1 MVRIGD
7 VKEFALNKQ
16 SIQELCGPASY
27 MRGEA
32 YFRAGQVLSVRTE
45 AEGAGYR
52 AIVKG
57 SNRNRYEVEIVIDGD
72 GEVGASCECAAY
84 SPLSFCKHIAAV
96 LLKLADA
103 TAEESPA
110 ETDEI
115 SEKDTRL
122 TKQVIFLF
130 DRVLSGQSGTEP
142 NAIDEDGFDMQQLE
156 VEYSCKLVKSFS
168 NKPMFAVSMKVGLSR
183 LYIVQRIKDFLKHVD
198 AGTSMSFAKHFSYDP
213 SEHKFKEFDA
223 RFVQLLVEAMNVEE
237 IYKDLFHS
245 FSSYSH
251 REERILVIPPAIWE
265 KMLPLLEHVN
275 ISFEDKTVGTH
286 PMELMD
292 GTLPISVQLNK
303 AGGEGYQLEIEGLK
317 NSTFMDN
324 YGVAIVN
331 GLLFKSDPEQL
342 KRISDL
348 KKMFHYEKNTRLL
361 IAQDQIEAFIDRVVR
376 GLKQFVNVDI
386 SPQIADRIINPPLSA
401 RLHLDFEES
410 RLLARLEYVYDDIV
424 ISPLPQKAMKNAR
437 DDVIL
442 MRDIDRENRIMA
454 LIERASFKFN
464 GRDVYLDHE
473 DDIYDFLYDILPQLG
488 DDVDIYATDSV
499 RTVMRTVEYQPKARI
514 DVDIGTNWLE
524 VSFDMEGMDEQEI
537 QNLLRNIVEKKKYY
551 RLPGGQFLSLEQES
565 FREINRLFEELDLRK
580 PDMSGNR
587 IRMPAVRG
595 FQLMDQFGKNS
606 PGIQLGK
613 TLRKLWDNLR
623 NPDNLDFEVPSELD
637 SVLRDYQKYG
647 YQWLKTLS
655 HYRLGGILADDMGL
669 GKTIQSIAYI
679 VSDIA
684 QVEENGKADENGE
697 AGGKAE
703 ADSVSSPVLIVS
715 PASLIYNW
723 ERECKKFAPQLRTVV
738 AAGDRQERSEMMSE
752 LKDVDV
758 WITSYPLLRRDI
770 EWYEKMSFRTVFLDE
785 AQAIKNHASLTSHA
799 VRRLQA
805 GQRFALTG
813 TPIENSL
820 DELWSIFDA
829 VFPGLFS
836 GKKSFTDLPRDKV
849 ARIVKPFI
857 LRRLKGEVL
866 KELPDKIE
874 SVQPSELSTEQ
885 KQLYLAYLEK
895 LQSDIVKDLQTEGGF
910 QRNRMKILAG
920 LTRLRQLCCHP
931 ALFLEGYEG
940 SSGKLDQLLEIIEE
954 CQGSSK
960 RMLIFSQFT
969 SMLDII
975 RQQLDERDTPYFY
988 LDGSTPSARRLEMCD
1003 EFNGGERDIF
1013 LISLKAGGTGLNLT
1027 GADTVVLFDLWW
1039 NPAVEQQAADRAHRI
1054 GQKKVVQVIKLVAQG
1069 TIEEKMLELQQRKKD
1084 LIDEVIQPGETA
1096 LSTLSEEDIREL
1108 LEI

>member
-1 MVRIGD
+1 MVRTGD

-16 SIQELCGPASY
+16 SIQELCDPATY
-27 MRGEA
+27 LRGEA
-32 YFRAGQVLSVRTE
+32 YFRAGQVLSVRKE
-45 AEGAGYR
+45 AEDAGFK

-57 SNRNRYEVEIVIDGD
+57 SNRNRYEVEIVLDGD
-72 GEVGASCECAAY
+72 GEIGASCECSAY
-84 SPLSFCKHIAAV
+84 TPLSYCKHIAAV
-96 LLKLADA
+96 LLKLA
-103 TAEESPA
+103 EA
-110 ETDEI
+110 ETEEPAPEHEVI
-115 SEKDTRL
+115 SEKDTHL

-130 DRVLSGQSGTEP
+130 DRALSKQSDAELD
-142 NAIDEDGFDMQQLE
+142 AISDERSDLLPLE
-156 VEYSCKLVKSFS
+156 VEYACKIVKSFS
-168 NKPMFAVSMKVGLSR
+168 SKPMFAVSMKIGLSR

-198 AGTSMSFAKHFSYDP
+198 EGTPMSFAKHFSYDP
-213 SEHKFKEFDA
+213 SEHQFKESDA
-223 RFVQLLVEAMNVEE
+223 RFIELLVEAMNVEE

-265 KMLPLLEHVN
+265 RMLPLLELVN
-275 ISFEDKTVGTH
+275 ISFEDKTTGLNR
-286 PMELMD
+286 MELID
-292 GTLPISVQLNK
+292 GALPISVQLNS
-303 AGGEGYQLEIEGLK
+303 AGEGYQLEIEGLK

-324 YGVAIVN
+324 YGIAIVN
-331 GLLFKSDPEQL
+331 GLLFKSDPAQL

-348 KKMFHYEKNTRLL
+348 KRMFHYEKNTRLL
-361 IAQDQIEAFIDRVVR
+361 IASDQIESFIDRVVR
-376 GLKQFVNVDI
+376 GLNQFVNVEI
-386 SPQIADRIINPPLSA
+386 SPQIADRIINPELKA
-401 RLHLDFEES
+401 RLYLNFEED
-410 RLLARLEYVYDDIV
+410 RLLARLEYAYDDII
-424 ISPLPQKAMKNAR
+424 ISPLPQNAMKNAR
-437 DDVIL
+437 DDVLL
-442 MRDIDRENRIMA
+442 MRDLDRENRIMS

-464 GRDVYLDHE
+464 GKDVYLDQE
-473 DDIYDFLYDILPQLG
+473 EDIYDFLFEILPQLG
-488 DDVDIYATDSV
+488 DDVEIYATDSV
-499 RTVMRTVEYQPKARI
+499 KTVMRTVEYQPRARLDI
-514 DVDIGTNWLE
+514 DVGTNWLE

-537 QNLLRNIVEKKKYY
+537 QSLLRNIVEKKKYF
-551 RLPGGQFLSLEQES
+551 RLPGGEFLSLEHES

-580 PDMSGNR
+580 PDMDGNR

-595 FQLMDQFGKNS
+595 FQLMDQFGKAS

-613 TLRKLWDNLR
+613 SLRRLWDNLR
-623 NPDNLDFEVPSELD
+623 NPDNLDFELPSSMD

-647 YQWLKTLS
+647 YQWLRTLS

-669 GKTIQSIAYI
+669 GKTVQSIAYI
-679 VSDIA
+679 VSDT
-684 QVEENGKADENGE
+684 VNS
-697 AGGKAE
+697 AE
-703 ADSVSSPVLIVS
+703 IEGSASPVLIVS

-723 ERECKKFAPQLRTVV
+723 ERECKKFAPELRTIV
-738 AAGDRQERSEMMSE
+738 AAGDRQERSELMSE
-752 LKDVDV
+752 MKDVDV

-770 EWYEKMSFRTVFLDE
+770 EWYEKQQFRTVFLDE

-799 VRRLQA
+799 VRRLKA

-829 VFPGLFS
+829 IFPGLFS
-836 GKKSFTDLPRDKV
+836 GKKSFTEMPRDKV

-885 KQLYLAYLEK
+885 KKLYLAYLEK
-895 LQSDIVKDLQTEGGF
+895 LQSDIERDLAVDGGF

-940 SSGKLDQLLEIIEE
+940 TSGKLEQLLEIIDE

-975 RQQLDERDTPYFY
+975 RQELDGRDTPYFY
-988 LDGSTPSARRLEMCD
+988 LDGSTPSIQRLAMCD
-1003 EFNGGERDIF
+1003 AFNGGERDIF

-1027 GADTVVLFDLWW
+1027 GADTVVLYDLWW

-1084 LIDEVIQPGETA
+1084 LIDEVIQPGETG
-1096 LSTLSEEDIREL
+1096 LSTLTEEDIREL

>member
-1 MVRIGD
+1 MVRMRD
-7 VKEFALNKQ
+7 VSNFTLNRQ
-16 SIQELCGPASY
+16 YIQELCGPASS

-32 YFRAGQVLSVRTE
+32 YLRSGQVLSVKRE
-45 AEGAGYR
+45 ADGASYR
-52 AIVKG
+52 AVVKG
-57 SNRNRYEVEIVIDGD
+57 ASHNRYEVEIAFDED
-72 GEVGASCECAAY
+72 GEIGASCECTAY
-84 SPLSFCKHIAAV
+84 SPRSFCKHIAAV
-96 LLKLADA
+96 LLSLTD
-103 TAEESPA
+103 T
-110 ETDEI
+110 ETEAAPIQDEVI
-115 SEKDTRL
+115 SEKDTHL

-130 DRVLSGQSGTEP
+130 DRVLSQQTD
-142 NAIDEDGFDMQQLE
+142 DEFSLPDDLTDTYPLD
-156 VEYSCKLVKSFS
+156 VEFSCKIVKSFS
-168 NKPMFAVSMKVGLSR
+168 NKPMFAVSMKIGVAR
-183 LYIVQRIKDFLKHVD
+183 LYIVQRIKDFLKNVD
-198 AGTSMSFAKHFSYDP
+198 EGTPMVFAKHFTFDP
-213 SEHKFKEFDA
+213 SEHVFREHDG
-223 RFVQLLVEAMNVEE
+223 RFVQFLVEAMCAEE

-251 REERILVIPPAIWE
+251 REERILMIPPAIWE

-275 ISFEDKTVGTH
+275 IIFEEKTAGTH
-286 PMELMD
+286 RMELME
-292 GTLPISVQLNK
+292 GALPISVQLNK
-303 AGGEGYQLEIEGLK
+303 AAGEGYQLDIEGLK
-317 NSTFMDN
+317 NSIFMDN
-324 YGVAIVN
+324 YGIAIVN
-331 GLLFKSDPEQL
+331 GLLFKSDPAQL

-361 IAQDQIEAFIDRVVR
+361 IAPDQIESFIDRVVR
-376 GLKQFVNVDI
+376 GLKQFVNVEI
-386 SPQIADRIINPPLSA
+386 SPQISDRIVNPPLQA
-401 RLHLDFEES
+401 RLHLDFEDE
-410 RLLARLEYVYDDIV
+410 RLLARLEYVYDDII
-424 ISPLPQKAMKNAR
+424 ISPLPQKAMTNAR
-437 DDVIL
+437 ADVIL
-442 MRDIDRENRIMA
+442 MRDIDRENRIMG
-454 LIERASFKFN
+454 LIERSSFKFN
-464 GRDVYLDHE
+464 GKDVYLDQE
-473 DDIYDFLYDILPQLG
+473 DDIYDFLYGILPQL
-488 DDVDIYATDSV
+488 DNDVEIYATNSV
-499 RTVMRTVEYQPKARI
+499 KTVMRTVEYQPKARLDI
-514 DVDIGTNWLE
+514 DVGTNWLE

-537 QNLLRNIVEKKKYY
+537 QNLLRNLVEKKKYY
-551 RLPGGQFLSLEQES
+551 RMPGGEFLSLEQES

-580 PDMSGNR
+580 PDMDGNR
-587 IRMPAVRG
+587 LRMPAVRG

-606 PGIQLGK
+606 GVHLGK

-623 NPDNLDFEVPSELD
+623 NPDNLDFEMPQGLD
-637 SVLRDYQKYG
+637 PILRDYQKYG
-647 YQWLKTLS
+647 FHWLKTLS
-655 HYRLGGILADDMGL
+655 HYGLGGILADDMGL

-679 VSDIA
+679 VSETAKPAIEGNSPA
-684 QVEENGKADENGE
+684 
-697 AGGKAE
+697 
-703 ADSVSSPVLIVS
+703 PVLIVS

-723 ERECKKFAPQLRTVV
+723 ERECKKFAPELRTVV
-738 AAGDRQERSEMMSE
+738 AAGDRQERSELMSDMS
-752 LKDVDV
+752 DVDV

-770 EWYEKMSFRTVFLDE
+770 EWYEKQKFRTLFLDE

-829 VFPGLFS
+829 IFPGLFS
-836 GKKSFTDLPRDKV
+836 GKKSFSDMPRDKV
-849 ARIVKPFI
+849 ARIVRPFI
-857 LRRLKGEVL
+857 LRRLKSEVL

-895 LQSDIVKDLQTEGGF
+895 LQNDIVKDLATDGF
-910 QRNRMKILAG
+910 QKNRMKILAG

-931 ALFLEGYEG
+931 ALFVNGYEG
-940 SSGKLDQLLEIIEE
+940 SSGKLEQLLEIIEE

-975 RQQLDERDTPYFY
+975 RRELNERDLPYYY

-1003 EFNGGERDIF
+1003 EFNGGARDIF

-1027 GADTVVLFDLWW
+1027 GADTVVLYDLWW

-1096 LSTLSEEDIREL
+1096 ISTLTEDDIREL

>member
-1 MVRIGD
+1 MVRMRD
-7 VKEFALNKQ
+7 VREFTLNKQ
-16 SIQELCGPASY
+16 YIQELCGAASY
-27 MRGEA
+27 MRGET
-32 YFRAGQVLSVRTE
+32 YLRSGQVLSLKRE
-45 AEGAGYR
+45 ADGAGYR

-57 SNRNRYEVEIVIDGD
+57 SNRNRYEVEVAFDED

-84 SPLSFCKHIAAV
+84 TPHAYCKHIAAV
-96 LLKLADA
+96 LLSLAD
-103 TAEESPA
+103 TEAEEVPA
-110 ETDEI
+110 QDEVI
-115 SEKDTRL
+115 SERDTHL

-130 DRVLSGQSGTEP
+130 DRVLSRQKEAELSFR
-142 NAIDEDGFDMQQLE
+142 DEDFQDTQPLD
-156 VEYSCKLVKSFS
+156 VEFSCKLVKSFS
-168 NKPMFAVSMKVGLSR
+168 NKPMFAVSMKIGLSR

-198 AGTSMSFAKHFSYDP
+198 AGTPMTFAKHFSYDP
-213 SEHKFKEFDA
+213 SEHTFKEYDD
-223 RFVQLLVEAMNVEE
+223 RFIRLLVEAMHVEE

-251 REERILVIPPAIWE
+251 REERILMIPPAIWE
-265 KMLPLLEHVN
+265 KMLPCLDHVN
-275 ISFEDKTVGTH
+275 IVLEEKNSGTH
-286 PMELMD
+286 RMEMMD
-292 GTLPISVQLNK
+292 GALPISVQLNK

-317 NSTFMDN
+317 NAVFMDN
-324 YGVAIVN
+324 YGIAIVN
-331 GLLFKSDPEQL
+331 GLLFKSDPDQL
-342 KRISDL
+342 NRISEL

-361 IAQDQIEAFIDRVVR
+361 IAPNQIEAFIDRVVR
-376 GLKQFVNVDI
+376 GLQQFVNVEI
-386 SPQIADRIINPPLSA
+386 SPQIADRIINPQLQA
-401 RLHLDFEES
+401 RLHLDYEDD

-424 ISPLPQKAMKNAR
+424 INPLPQKAMANPRA
-437 DDVIL
+437 DVIL
-442 MRDIDRENRIMA
+442 MRDLDRENRIMA
-454 LIERASFKFN
+454 LIERSSFKFN
-464 GRDVYLDHE
+464 GKDVYLDQE

-488 DDVDIYATDSV
+488 DDVEIYATGSV
-499 RTVMRTVEYQPKARI
+499 KTVMRTVEYQPKARL
-514 DVDIGTNWLE
+514 DVDVGTNWLE

-537 QNLLRNIVEKKKYY
+537 QNLLRNLVEKKKYY
-551 RLPGGQFLSLEQES
+551 RMPGGEFLSLEQER

-580 PDMSGNR
+580 PEMNGNR

-595 FQLMDQFGKNS
+595 FQLMDQFGGKS
-606 PGIQLGK
+606 SGIQLGK

-623 NPDNLDFEVPSELD
+623 NPDNLDFEMPAGLD
-637 SVLRDYQKYG
+637 PILRDYQKYG
-647 YQWLKTLS
+647 FQWLKTLS
-655 HYRLGGILADDMGL
+655 YYRLGGILADDMGL

-679 VSDIA
+679 ASEKAIA
-684 QVEENGKADENGE
+684 EQEGE
-697 AGGKAE
+697 IR
-703 ADSVSSPVLIVS
+703 SPVLIVS

-723 ERECKKFAPQLRTVV
+723 ERECQKFAPELRTVV
-738 AAGDRQERSEMMSE
+738 AAGDRQERSELMADM
-752 LKDVDV
+752 KDVDV

-770 EWYEKMSFRTVFLDE
+770 EWYEKQNFRTLFLDE
-785 AQAIKNHASLTSHA
+785 AQAIKNHASLTAHA

-820 DELWSIFDA
+820 DELWSIFEA
-829 VFPGLFS
+829 IFPGLFS
-836 GKKSFTDLPRDKV
+836 GKKSFSDLPRDKV
-849 ARIVKPFI
+849 ARIVRPFI
-857 LRRLKGEVL
+857 LRRLKSEVL

-895 LQSDIVKDLQTEGGF
+895 LQSDIVRDLAADGGGF
-910 QRNRMKILAG
+910 QKNRMKILAG

-931 ALFLEGYEG
+931 ALFVSGYEG
-940 SSGKLDQLLEIIEE
+940 TSGKLEQLLEIIEE

-975 RQQLDERDTPYFY
+975 KQELDGRDLPYYY

-1027 GADTVVLFDLWW
+1027 GADTVVLYDLWW

-1084 LIDEVIQPGETA
+1084 LIDEVIQPGEAA
-1096 LSTLSEEDIREL
+1096 LSTLTEEDIREL

>member
-1 MVRIGD
+1 MVRTGD
-7 VKEFALNKQ
+7 VREFAINKQ
-16 SIQELCGPASY
+16 SIREQCGPAAY

-32 YFRAGQVLSVRTE
+32 YFRSGQVASVKKE
-45 AEGAGYR
+45 QGGAGYR

-57 SNRNRYEVEIVIDGD
+57 SSRNRYEVEIAFDED
-72 GEVGASCECAAY
+72 GEIAASCECAAF
-84 SPLSFCKHIAAV
+84 SPLTFCKHIAAV
-96 LLKLADA
+96 LLKLAD
-103 TAEESPA
+103 EETEEQPA
-110 ETDEI
+110 ENEVI
-115 SEKDTRL
+115 SEKDAHL

-130 DRVLSGQSGTEP
+130 DRVLSRQTDSDLGSAE
-142 NAIDEDGFDMQQLE
+142 EDMMDALPLE

-168 NKPMFAVSMKVGLSR
+168 NKPMFAISMKIGLSR
-183 LYIVQRIKDFLKHVD
+183 LYIVQRIKDFLKHVE
-198 AGTSMSFAKHFSYDP
+198 AGTSMTFAKHFSYDP
-213 SEHKFKEFDA
+213 SEHVFKEHDS
-223 RFVQLLVEAMNVEE
+223 RFIRLMIEAMNVEE

-251 REERILVIPPAIWE
+251 REERILMIPPAIWE
-265 KMLPLLEHVN
+265 EMLPLLEHLN
-275 ISFEDKTVGTH
+275 ISFEDKNAGTH
-286 PMELMD
+286 RMEMME
-292 GTLPISVQLNK
+292 GALPISVQLNK

-331 GLLFKSDPEQL
+331 GLLFKSDPAQL

-348 KKMFHYEKNTRLL
+348 KKMFHYEKDTRLL
-361 IAQDQIEAFIDRVVR
+361 IAPEQIESFIDRVVR
-376 GLKQFVNVDI
+376 GLNQFVNVEI
-386 SPQIADRIINPPLSA
+386 SPQIADRIVNPPLNA
-401 RLHLDFEES
+401 RLHLDFEEE

-437 DDVIL
+437 EDVIL
-442 MRDIDRENRIMA
+442 MRDLDRENRIMA
-454 LIERASFKFN
+454 VIERASFKFN
-464 GRDVYLDHE
+464 GKDVYLDQEE
-473 DDIYDFLYDILPQLG
+473 DVYDFLYDILPQLG
-488 DDVDIYATDSV
+488 DDVEIYATESV
-499 RTVMRTVEYQPKARI
+499 KNVMRTVEYQPKARL

-537 QNLLRNIVEKKKYY
+537 QNLLRNLVEKKKYF
-551 RLPGGQFLSLEQES
+551 RLPSGQFLSLEQES
-565 FREINRLFEELDLRK
+565 FKEINRLFEELDLRK
-580 PDMSGNR
+580 PDMNGNR

-595 FQLMDQFGKNS
+595 FQLMDQFGKTS
-606 PGIQLGK
+606 SGIQLGK

-623 NPDNLDFEVPSELD
+623 NPDNLDFEVPTD
-637 SVLRDYQKYG
+637 MDPILRDYQKYG
-647 YQWLKTLS
+647 FQWLKTLA

-679 VSDIA
+679 VSETAKPIEDGVA
-684 QVEENGKADENGE
+684 P
-697 AGGKAE
+697 
-703 ADSVSSPVLIVS
+703 SPVLIVS

-723 ERECKKFAPQLRTVV
+723 ERECHKFAPELRTVV
-738 AAGDRQERSEMMSE
+738 AAGDRQERSELMSE
-752 LKDVDV
+752 MKDVDV

-770 EWYEKMSFRTVFLDE
+770 EWYEKQNFRTLFLDE

-820 DELWSIFDA
+820 DELWSIFEA
-829 VFPGLFS
+829 IFPGLFS
-836 GKKSFTDLPRDKV
+836 GKKSFTDLPREKI
-849 ARIVKPFI
+849 ARIVRPFI
-857 LRRLKGEVL
+857 LRRLKSEVL

-885 KQLYLAYLEK
+885 KKLYLAYLEK
-895 LQSDIVKDLQTEGGF
+895 LQSDIVKDLAVEGGF

-940 SSGKLDQLLEIIEE
+940 TSGKLEQLLEIIEE

-975 RQQLDERDTPYFY
+975 RQELNGRDVPYFY
-988 LDGSTPSARRLEMCD
+988 LDGSTPSAKRLEMCD
-1003 EFNGGERDIF
+1003 EFNGGARDIF

-1027 GADTVVLFDLWW
+1027 GADTVVLYDLWW

-1084 LIDEVIQPGETA
+1084 LIDEVIQPGEAA
-1096 LSTLSEEDIREL
+1096 LSTLSEDDIREL